1 MEIVQTNYT
10 SGLGMKIIHKNKEY
24 SVTLSEYGDGYTG
37 ICDEMKVTARAP
49 NLRELADKI
58 IEKIESQNETQ

>member
-1 MEIVQTNYT
+1 
-10 SGLGMKIIHKNKEY
+10 MKIYHNNKEY

-37 ICDEMKVTARAP
+37 ICEYENKNVTARAP

-58 IEKIESQNETQ
+58 IEKIETGQ